1 MTDRITELTQ
11 ELMNTTE
18 LSDHRLSRIRER
30 QAAIEHLTEGVRHV
44 EPTNDAEHAV
54 VAHHPDEGRTVL
66 ATAPAGAED
75 LAEHLLHAQEDIA
88 ALLHEINRLNL
99 IEELHKEHA
108 KAHQDRELQRIKT
121 QNEAMKEQHKK
132 LGWLP

>member
-11 ELMNTTE
+11 ALMNTTE

-30 QAAIEHLTEGVRHV
+30 QAAIEHLAKGVRHV

-54 VAHHPDEGRTVL
+54 VLYRHGEDRTVL
-66 ATAPAGAED
+66 ATVPAEDED
-75 LAEHLLHAQEDIA
+75 LAEHLLHAQQDIA
-88 ALLHEINRLNL
+88 ALLHEIDRLNL